1 MEDPIQ
7 KSNLSFRTK
16 FFYGFGSISFGIKNN
31 GFSYFVLFVYS
42 SVFGLPAWMAGLA
55 LNLILV
61 ADAITDP
68 LVGYSSDRLRSKWGR
83 RHPFMYAAAIPVAFT
98 FYFLWTPPADLTH
111 WQLFSYL
118 LICAT
123 IIRVFITFYEVP
135 SVALG
140 PELTSNYVER
150 TSLMSYRY
158 FFGWFGGLTTYNL
171 VWWVF
176 EDKYEGGRFNP
187 ELWSEYGLIA
197 AILIFI
203 GIIVTS
209 LGTHRH
215 IPDLIKPPEK
225 KKTIVPEE
233 FKKDKSIFNGKFI
246 LRSFPQIKYF
256 LKDSPLFLP
265 LVPLSFLVFLLRV
278 SIWILNCI
286 VGFFNWLIS
295 FILVLILPKTL
306 IKSLL
311 KSLQALEYFLIGLVK
326 EVVETLTINTSYK
339 FLFFCGLLAS
349 VAGGIEAAFAIYFDS
364 YFWQLDSDEMKIRG
378 TSIYIAPVIAVFLA
392 PLFSDK
398 YGKKDTVIYIW
409 AFQIIF
415 AALPFALRY
424 MDLAHGT
431 SLFPSNDSPYL
442 LPVLC
447 VHVVINVA
455 AGIIVFST
463 LSSMIM
469 DLVEDIQLET
479 GRREEGILFS
489 ARSFA
494 DKAISGFG
502 LTIAGVILSVIA
514 FPSSTEIREIYDGT
528 VPAEILANLALWY
541 IPICIVAFGSA
552 LVMVRGYSLSR
563 SEHEKNVTNP
573 DTKIWKAGEDV

>member
-1 MEDPIQ
+1 MEDPIE
-7 KSNLSFRTK
+7 KSKLSFRTK

-31 GFSYFVLFVYS
+31 GFSYFILFVYS
-42 SVFGLPAWMAGLA
+42 SVFGLPAWMAGMA

-98 FYFLWTPPADLTH
+98 YYFLWTPPADLTD

-209 LGTHRH
+209 IGTHRH
-215 IPDLIKPPEK
+215 IPDLLKPPER

-233 FKKDKSIFNGKFI
+233 FQKDKSIFNGK
-246 LRSFPQIKYF
+246 LNLSFSLPQIKG
-256 LKDSPLFLP
+256 LLLFLP
-265 LVPLSFLVFLLRV
+265 LLLVKIIF
-278 SIWILNCI
+278 SWILGNIIKVIGI
-286 VGFFNWLIS
+286 VLT
-295 FILVLILPKTL
+295 VILPKTA
-306 IKSLL
+306 I
-311 KSLQALEYFLIGLVK
+311 KSLQALEYFLIGLAR
-326 EVVETLTINTSYK
+326 EVVETLTINRSYK

-349 VAGGIEAAFAIYFDS
+349 VAGGIEAAFAIYFDT
-364 YFWQLDSDEMKIRG
+364 YFWQLDSNEMKIRG
-378 TSIYIAPVIAVFLA
+378 TSIYIAPVIAIFLA

-398 YGKKDTVIYIW
+398 FGKKSTVIYIW

-424 MDLAHGT
+424 MDLAYGT

-455 AGIIVFST
+455 AAIIVFAT

-552 LVMVRGYSLSR
+552 LLMVRGYSLSR
-563 SEHEKNVTNP
+563 SEHEKNVINP

>member
-1 MEDPIQ
+1 MEDPIE
-7 KSNLSFRTK
+7 KSHLSFRTK

-42 SVFGLPAWMAGLA
+42 SVFGLPAWMAGMA

-98 FYFLWTPPADLTH
+98 FYFLWTPPADLTD

-140 PELTSNYVER
+140 PELTTNYVER

-209 LGTHRH
+209 LGTHKH

-225 KKTIVPEE
+225 KKTIVPEV
-233 FKKDKSIFNGKFI
+233 FQKDRSIFNGKFS
-246 LRSFPQIKYF
+246 LSFSLPQLKF
-256 LKDSPLFLP
+256 LKDLLLFLP
-265 LVPLSFLVFLLRV
+265 HLTVKIIFS
-278 SIWILNCI
+278 WILGNI
-286 VGFFNWLIS
+286 FKFIS
-295 FILVLILPKTL
+295 FILAMILPKKL
-306 IKSLL
+306 IKF
-311 KSLQALEYFLIGLVK
+311 LQALEYFLIGLAR
-326 EVVETLTINTSYK
+326 EIVETLTINTSYK

-378 TSIYIAPVIAVFLA
+378 TSIYIAPVIAIFLA

-398 YGKKDTVIYIW
+398 FGKKITVIYIW

-528 VPAEILANLALWY
+528 VPGEILANLALWY

-552 LVMVRGYSLSR
+552 LVMVRGYTLSR
-563 SEHEKNVTNP
+563 SKHEENAANP
-573 DTKIWKAGEDV
+573 DTKVWKAGEDV

>member
-1 MEDPIQ
+1 MALVT
-7 KSNLSFRTK
+7 KSKLGFGTK

-42 SVFGLPAWMAGLA
+42 IAFGLEPWMAGLA

-68 LVGYSSDRLRSKWGR
+68 VVGYYSDRLRSRWGR
-83 RHPFMYAAAIPVAFT
+83 RHPFMYAAAIPVT
-98 FYFLWTPPADLTH
+98 LSYYYLWVPPADLTQ
-111 WQLFSYL
+111 WQLFTYL
-118 LICAT
+118 LVCAT

-140 PELTSNYVER
+140 PELTDSYVDR

-176 EDKYEGGRFNP
+176 EDKYEGGRTNP
-187 ELWSEYGLIA
+187 ELWAEYGLIA

-215 IPDLIKPPEK
+215 IPNLIEPPER
-225 KKTIVPEE
+225 KKTNVPED
-233 FKKDKSIFNGKFI
+233 FINSKSIFQK
-246 LRSFPQIKYF
+246 K
-256 LKDSPLFLP
+256 LKLNTALP
-265 LVPLSFLVFLLRV
+265 NWSTQDRFLLRLL
-278 SIWILNCI
+278 SNIANFIFSLIFIWFLANIMRLI
-286 VGFFNWLIS
+286 GF
-295 FILVLILPKTL
+295 VLTNILPEN
-306 IKSLL
+306 IIISLTKVEFFL
-311 KSLQALEYFLIGLVK
+311 KSLAI
-326 EVVETLTINTSYK
+326 EVAETLTISRSYK

-349 VAGGIEAAFAIYFDS
+349 VAGGIEAAFAIIFDS
-364 YFWQLDSDEMKIRG
+364 YFWDLDTEQMQIRG
-378 TSIYIAPVIAVFLA
+378 ACIYISPIVAIFLA
-392 PLFSDK
+392 PWFSDK
-398 YGKKDTVIYIW
+398 FGKKETVMSIW

-424 MDLAHGT
+424 SDLIFGT
-431 SLFPSNDSPYL
+431 HLFPTNESPLL

-447 VHVVINVA
+447 IHVVINVTA
-455 AGIIVFST
+455 AIIVFAT
-463 LSSMIM
+463 LGSMIM

-494 DKAISGFG
+494 DKAVSGFG
-502 LTIAGVILSVIA
+502 LTLGGAILSIIS
-514 FPSSTEIREIYDGT
+514 FPSSKEIRENFNGQ
-528 VPAEILANLALWY
+528 VPSEILANLALWY
-541 IPICIVAFGSA
+541 VPICIIAFGSA
-552 LVMVRGYSLSR
+552 LLMVRGYTLQR
-563 SEHEKNVTNP
+563 SEHEKNIANP
-573 DTKIWKAGEDV
+573 DTKVWKGE

>member
-1 MEDPIQ
+1 MEDPIE

-42 SVFGLPAWMAGLA
+42 SVFGLPAWMAGMA

-233 FKKDKSIFNGKFI
+233 FQKDKSILNGKLSLNFS
-246 LRSFPQIKYF
+246 LPQIQYT
-256 LKDSPLFLP
+256 LKDLLLFLP
-265 LVPLSFLVFLLRV
+265 LLAVKIIFSWTLGNTIKF
-278 SIWILNCI
+278 IC
-286 VGFFNWLIS
+286 
-295 FILVLILPKTL
+295 FILSMILPKKQ
-306 IKSLL
+306 IKF
-311 KSLQALEYFLIGLVK
+311 LQALEYFLIGLAR

-455 AGIIVFST
+455 AAIIVFST

>member
-1 MEDPIQ
+1 MEENS
-7 KSNLSFRTK
+7 KSKLSFGTK

-42 SVFGLPAWMAGLA
+42 IAFGLEPWMAGLA

-68 LVGYSSDRLRSKWGR
+68 MVGYYSDRLRSKWGR
-83 RHPFMYAAAIPVAFT
+83 RHPFMYAAAIPVT
-98 FYFLWTPPADLTH
+98 LSYYYLWVPPDDLTQ
-111 WQLFSYL
+111 WQLFTYL
-118 LICAT
+118 LVCAT

-140 PELTSNYVER
+140 PELTDSYVDR

-176 EDKYEGGRFNP
+176 EDKYEGGRTNP
-187 ELWSEYGLIA
+187 ELWAEYGLIA

-215 IPDLIKPPEK
+215 IPDLIEPPER
-225 KKTIVPEE
+225 KKTDVPED
-233 FKKDKSIFNGKFI
+233 FINSNSIFQKKLILNTVFPNWSALDSTLLRLLSNVSIFI
-246 LRSFPQIKYF
+246 FHLIFVWILANVMRLIGFLLIHVLPETIIISITKVEFFLRS
-256 LKDSPLFLP
+256 L
-265 LVPLSFLVFLLRV
+265 
-278 SIWILNCI
+278 
-286 VGFFNWLIS
+286 
-295 FILVLILPKTL
+295 
-306 IKSLL
+306 
-311 KSLQALEYFLIGLVK
+311 AK
-326 EVVETLTINTSYK
+326 EVAETLTINRSYK

-349 VAGGIEAAFAIYFDS
+349 VAGGIEAAFAIIFDS
-364 YFWQLDSDEMKIRG
+364 YFWDLDTEQMQIRG
-378 TSIYIAPVIAVFLA
+378 ACIYISPIIAIFLA
-392 PLFSDK
+392 PWFSDK
-398 YGKKDTVIYIW
+398 FGKKETVMSIW

-424 MDLAHGT
+424 SDLIFGT
-431 SLFPSNDSPYL
+431 SLFPTNESPLL
-442 LPVLC
+442 LPILC
-447 VHVVINVA
+447 IHVVINVA
-455 AGIIVFST
+455 AAIIVFAT
-463 LSSMIM
+463 LGSMIM

-494 DKAISGFG
+494 DKAVSGFG
-502 LTIAGVILSVIA
+502 LTLGGAILSIIS
-514 FPSSTEIREIYDGT
+514 FPSSKEIRENFNGQ
-528 VPAEILANLALWY
+528 VPSEILANLALWY
-541 IPICIVAFGSA
+541 VPICIIAFGSA
-552 LVMVRGYSLSR
+552 LLMVRGYTLQR
-563 SEHEKNVTNP
+563 SEHEKNIANP
-573 DTKIWKAGEDV
+573 DTKVWKEE

>member
-1 MEDPIQ
+1 MEENS
-7 KSNLSFRTK
+7 KSKLSFGTK

-42 SVFGLPAWMAGLA
+42 IAFGLEPWMAGLA

-68 LVGYSSDRLRSKWGR
+68 MVGYYSDRLRSRWGR
-83 RHPFMYAAAIPVAFT
+83 RHPFMYAAAIPVT
-98 FYFLWTPPADLTH
+98 LSYYYLWVPPADLTQ
-111 WQLFSYL
+111 WQLFTYL
-118 LICAT
+118 LVCAT

-140 PELTSNYVER
+140 PELTDSYVER

-176 EDKYEGGRFNP
+176 EDKYEGGRTNP
-187 ELWSEYGLIA
+187 ELWAEYGLIA

-215 IPDLIKPPEK
+215 IPNLIEPPER
-225 KKTIVPEE
+225 KKTNVPED
-233 FKKDKSIFNGKFI
+233 FINSKSIFQK
-246 LRSFPQIKYF
+246 K
-256 LKDSPLFLP
+256 LKLNTALP
-265 LVPLSFLVFLLRV
+265 NWSTQDRFLLRLL
-278 SIWILNCI
+278 SNIAIFIFSLIFIWFLANIMRLI
-286 VGFFNWLIS
+286 GF
-295 FILVLILPKTL
+295 VLTNILPEN
-306 IKSLL
+306 IIISLTKVEFFL
-311 KSLQALEYFLIGLVK
+311 KSLAI
-326 EVVETLTINTSYK
+326 EVAETLTINRSYK

-349 VAGGIEAAFAIYFDS
+349 VAGGIEAAFAIIFDS
-364 YFWQLDSDEMKIRG
+364 YFWDLDTEQMQIRG
-378 TSIYIAPVIAVFLA
+378 ACIYISPIVAIFLA
-392 PLFSDK
+392 PWFSDK
-398 YGKKDTVIYIW
+398 FGKKETVMSIW

-424 MDLAHGT
+424 SDLIFGT
-431 SLFPSNDSPYL
+431 HLFPTNESPLL

-447 VHVVINVA
+447 IHVVINVTA
-455 AGIIVFST
+455 AIIVFAT
-463 LSSMIM
+463 LGSMIM

-494 DKAISGFG
+494 DKAVSGFG
-502 LTIAGVILSVIA
+502 LTLGGAILSIIS
-514 FPSSTEIREIYDGT
+514 FPSSKEIRENFNGQ
-528 VPAEILANLALWY
+528 VPSEILANLALWY
-541 IPICIVAFGSA
+541 VPICIIAFGSA
-552 LVMVRGYSLSR
+552 LLMVRGYTLQR
-563 SEHEKNVTNP
+563 SEHEKNIANP
-573 DTKIWKAGEDV
+573 DTKVWKGE